1 MSTPPKNPPYERP
14 VLERFGTFRE
24 LTRSGSGTPTCDAV
38 FQIGSSSALA
48 GDNLGR
54 CYE

>member
-1 MSTPPKNPPYERP
+1 MPQPPAPRPYETP

-24 LTRSGSGTPTCDAV
+24 LTLSGSGTPTCDAV
-38 FQIGSSSALA
+38 FQLGASTMIP

-54 CYE
+54 CYD

>member
-1 MSTPPKNPPYERP
+1 MSDTPKSRPYERP
-14 VLERFGTFRE
+14 VLERDGTFRE

-38 FQIGSSSALA
+38 FQIGSSSALP

>member
-1 MSTPPKNPPYERP
+1 MPDNQKSRTYERP
-14 VLERFGTFRE
+14 VLERYGTFRE